1 MRRVLAVIAILGI
14 GVLHAHAMPTQTML
28 AQAASA
34 ESAPQPIGA
43 IPLDQVIAQLDRNGN
58 GCVDH
63 EEGRNYVSRR
73 FHLLDRNG
81 DNTLGATEAP
91 PGPGET
97 SNDRPISLND
107 WQDAYHARFDS
118 YDTNRDRCLSQDE
131 IAAGRAANAGGTNDG
146 R

>member
-1 MRRVLAVIAILGI
+1 MRRVLAVIAIVGI
-14 GVLHAHAMPTQTML
+14 GALHAQAL
-28 AQAASA
+28 SAKAASD
-34 ESAPQPIGA
+34 ESPPQSLGA
-43 IPLDQVIAQLDRNGN
+43 IPLDKVVAQLDRNGN

-81 DNTLGATEAP
+81 DNTLDATEAP

-97 SNDRPISLND
+97 SNDRPIALSD
-107 WQDAYHARFDS
+107 WQDAYHARFES

-131 IAAGRAANAGGTNDG
+131 IAAGRAANAGGSNDG

>member
-1 MRRVLAVIAILGI
+1 MRRVLAVIATLGI
-14 GVLHAHAMPTQTML
+14 GVLHAQAAS
-28 AQAASA
+28 AQAAFA

-43 IPLDQVIAQLDRNGN
+43 IPLDQVITQLDRNGN

-81 DNTLGATEAP
+81 DNTLDATEAP

-97 SNDRPISLND
+97 STARPISQND

>member
-1 MRRVLAVIAILGI
+1 MRRVLAVIATLGI
-14 GVLHAHAMPTQTML
+14 GVLHAQTL
-28 AQAASA
+28 SAQAASA
-34 ESAPQPIGA
+34 ESLPQPIGA

-81 DNTLGATEAP
+81 DNTLDATEAP

-97 SNDRPISLND
+97 STDRPISLSD
-107 WQDAYHARFDS
+107 WQDAYHARFEG

>member
-14 GVLHAHAMPTQTML
+14 GVLRAHAAA
-28 AQAASA
+28 AQGASA

-43 IPLDQVIAQLDRNGN
+43 IPLDQVITQLDRNGN

-81 DNTLGATEAP
+81 DNTLDATEAP

-97 SNDRPISLND
+97 STDRPISLND

-118 YDTNRDRCLSQDE
+118 YDTNRDRCLTQDE

>member
-1 MRRVLAVIAILGI
+1 MRRVLAVIAIVGI
-14 GVLHAHAMPTQTML
+14 GALHAQAL
-28 AQAASA
+28 SAKAASG
-34 ESAPQPIGA
+34 ESPPQSLGA
-43 IPLDQVIAQLDRNGN
+43 IPLDKVVAQLDRNGN

-81 DNTLGATEAP
+81 DNTLDATEAP

-97 SNDRPISLND
+97 SNDRPIALSD
-107 WQDAYHARFDS
+107 WQDAYHARFES

-131 IAAGRAANAGGTNDG
+131 IAAGRAANAGGSNDG

>member
-14 GVLHAHAMPTQTML
+14 GVLHAQAAP

-34 ESAPQPIGA
+34 ESPPRSIGA
-43 IPLDQVIAQLDRNGN
+43 IPLDKVIAQLDRNGN

-73 FHLLDRNG
+73 FHLRDRNG
-81 DNTLGATEAP
+81 DNTLDATEAP

-97 SNDRPISLND
+97 AADRPIALGD
-107 WQDAYHARFDS
+107 WQDAYHARFES

-131 IAAGRAANAGGTNDG
+131 IAAGRAAHAGGTNDG

>member
-1 MRRVLAVIAILGI
+1 MRRVLAVIATLGL
-14 GVLHAHAMPTQTML
+14 GVLHAQAVC

-34 ESAPQPIGA
+34 QSPPRPIGA

-73 FHLLDRNG
+73 FHLLDRNS
-81 DNTLGATEAP
+81 DNTLDAAEAP
-91 PGPGET
+91 PGPSET
-97 SNDRPISLND
+97 STDRPISLND

>member
-1 MRRVLAVIAILGI
+1 MRRVLAVIATLGI
-14 GVLHAHAMPTQTML
+14 GVLHAQAAC

-34 ESAPQPIGA
+34 QSPPRPISA
-43 IPLDQVIAQLDRNGN
+43 IPLDQVIARLDRNGN

-81 DNTLGATEAP
+81 DNTLDASEAP

-97 SNDRPISLND
+97 STDRPISLND

>member
-1 MRRVLAVIAILGI
+1 VIAISGI
-14 GVLHAHAMPTQTML
+14 GMLH

-34 ESAPQPIGA
+34 KDPPRPIGA

-73 FHLLDRNG
+73 FHLLDRNH
-81 DNTLGATEAP
+81 DNALDATEAP
-91 PGPGET
+91 HGPGE
-97 SNDRPISLND
+97 SSADRRISLSD
-107 WQDAYHARFDS
+107 WQDAYHLRFDG
-118 YDTNRDRCLSQDE
+118 YDTNHDRCLSQDE

>member
-1 MRRVLAVIAILGI
+1 MRRVLAVIATLGI
-14 GVLHAHAMPTQTML
+14 GVLHA
-28 AQAASA
+28 QAVSA
-34 ESAPQPIGA
+34 KPPSDGSPPQSLGA
-43 IPLDQVIAQLDRNGN
+43 IPLDKVIAQLDRNGN

-73 FHLLDRNG
+73 FHLLDRNH
-81 DNTLGATEAP
+81 DNTLDATEAP

-97 SNDRPISLND
+97 SNDRPIALGD

-131 IAAGRAANAGGTNDG
+131 IAAGRAAAAGGTNDG

>member
-1 MRRVLAVIAILGI
+1 MRRVLAVIATLGI
-14 GVLHAHAMPTQTML
+14 GALHAHAV
-28 AQAASA
+28 SA
-34 ESAPQPIGA
+34 KDPPRPIGA
-43 IPLDQVIAQLDRNGN
+43 IPLDQVVAQLDRNGN

-81 DNTLGATEAP
+81 DNTLDATEMP
-91 PGPGET
+91 LRPGET
-97 SNDRPISLND
+97 AADRPIALSD

-131 IAAGRAANAGGTNDG
+131 IAAGRAATAGGTNDG